1 MRTPCDTTY
10 IKDAQSPPPLTG
22 RAAVLHV
29 PNVMDLIPSIAA
41 RNMSLSL
48 STLSLSLRVRMK
60 YRSVILVGKRKEKNR
75 ILSEMMGTTQ
85 VCLHR
90 PQKSWEWRP
99 MRVER
104 RRTRRQLLRLH
115 LSQEM
120 RPALPKEEIEETLR
134 RCSGKML
141 FISIMRE
148 RRQRTERVWSCVCLF
163 FFFFYNQN
171 PLAERKRR
179 NGRECYGP
187 RNPFGSFIY
196 HNGASRRRK
205 KKERKRNHNN

>member
-1 MRTPCDTTY
+1 MHCAEQGQAMRTPCDTTY

-85 VCLHR
+85 VCLHPPSKVLGMATDASR
-90 PQKSWEWRP
+90 EAKNKTPAVASSSFTRDAP
-99 MRVER
+99 
-104 RRTRRQLLRLH
+104 RT
-115 LSQEM
+115 
-120 RPALPKEEIEETLR
+120 P
-134 RCSGKML
+134 
-141 FISIMRE
+141 
-148 RRQRTERVWSCVCLF
+148 
-163 FFFFYNQN
+163 
-171 PLAERKRR
+171 KRR
-179 NGRECYGP
+179 NR
-187 RNPFGSFIY
+187 RNAP
-196 HNGASRRRK
+196 AV
-205 KKERKRNHNN
+205 